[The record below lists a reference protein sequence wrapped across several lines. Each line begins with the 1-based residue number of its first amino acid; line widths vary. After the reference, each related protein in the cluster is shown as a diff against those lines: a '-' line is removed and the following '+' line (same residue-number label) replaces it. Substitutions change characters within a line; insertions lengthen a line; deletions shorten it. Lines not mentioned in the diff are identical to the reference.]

1 MIWFA
6 NIVHRTGFQD
16 NITMSEN
23 KISVLVVGAG
33 NMGRSHALAYASIP
47 EFEIAAICTRSPE
60 SRTKLMAE
68 LPEGTAEVNDYQKAL
83 LELKPDAVCI
93 STYPDTHYPFAK
105 LALEAGCHV
114 FTEKP
119 LAESAEQCK
128 ELVELS
134 RSKGKALVVGYILR
148 QHPSWIKFVEV
159 AKTLGSPLVMRMNL
173 NQQSYGKNWETH
185 KSLLSSISPVVDC
198 GVHYVDVMCQMTESK
213 PVRVSGIGAQLTDEL
228 PKDKIN
234 YGHLQ
239 VTFEDGSVGWYEAG
253 WGPMMSE
260 TAFFVKDVVGPLGSA
275 SIVAAEAGSRG
286 KSSDVDAH
294 CQTER
299 ILLHRS
305 EKNEN
310 GDLVAKDEFI
320 DLDDEP
326 DHDELCRREQL
337 FFLDGITGKADLTEH
352 QNSAIR
358 ASEIVLAADHSF
370 RTGQL
375 IQL

>member
-310 GDLVAKDEFI
+310 GELVAKDEFI

-370 RTGQL
+370 RTGQMIEL
-375 IQL
+375 

>member
-1 MIWFA
+1 M
-6 NIVHRTGFQD
+6 TDQ
-16 NITMSEN
+16 
-23 KISVLVVGAG
+23 KIRVLVVGAG

-47 EFEIAAICTRSPE
+47 EFEIAGVCTRSPD
-60 SRTKLMAE
+60 SRAKLMTE
-68 LPEGTAEVNDYQKAL
+68 LPDGTAEANDYQDAL
-83 LELKPDAVCI
+83 WELQPDAVCI

-119 LAESAEQCK
+119 LAENAEQCK
-128 ELVELS
+128 ELVELA
-134 RSKGKALVVGYILR
+134 RSKNKALVVGYILR

-159 AKTLGSPLVMRMNL
+159 AKTLGTPLVMRMNL

-185 KSLLSSISPVVDC
+185 KSLLSSISPIVDC

-213 PVRVSGIGAQLTDEL
+213 PVRVSGVGAQLTDEL
-228 PKDKIN
+228 PQDKIN

-239 VTFEDGSVGWYEAG
+239 VTFENGSVGWYEAG

-310 GDLVAKDEFI
+310 GELVAKDEYI

-326 DHDELCRREQL
+326 DHDELCRREQV

-358 ASEIVLAADHSF
+358 ASEIVLAADESF
-370 RTGQL
+370 RSGKTL
-375 IQL
+375 NL